1 MTMENKYI
9 KATRTFTYDVQEIV
23 QSIRDI
29 NNDPELRVSDDE
41 IWGLV
46 SEWSYVDMRSPAS
59 RHELIWTDEEG
70 NEI

>member
-1 MTMENKYI
+1 MTMQNKYI
-9 KATRTFTYDVQEIV
+9 TATRTFTYDVQQIIE
-23 QSIRDI
+23 SIREI
-29 NNDPELRVSDDE
+29 NNDPELQVSDNE

-46 SEWSYVDMRSPAS
+46 SEWAYEDMRSPAS

>member
-9 KATRTFTYDVQEIV
+9 KATRTFTYDVQQIV
-23 QSIRDI
+23 ESIRDI
-29 NNDPELRVSDDE
+29 NNDPELQVSDNE

-46 SEWSYVDMRSPAS
+46 CEWAHEDMRSPAN

>member
-46 SEWSYVDMRSPAS
+46 SEWAYEDMRSPAS

>member
-1 MTMENKYI
+1 MENKYI
-9 KATRTFTYDVQEIV
+9 KATRTFSYDVQEIV

-41 IWGLV
+41 IWNLV
-46 SEWSYVDMRSPAS
+46 SEWVYEDMRSPAS